1 MIQKVIKRDGRVV
14 DFDREKIVNAIY
26 KAGREAGEFDRETA
40 VFITGIVV
48 TELEYEHDGVP
59 FSIEVI
65 QNKIENVLMRKGFYG
80 TAKAFILYRE
90 HRRQLREIKNHITPD
105 LVEDYLT
112 QGTWEVHENANI
124 NYSIQGLKAF
134 IAGKAEE
141 HYWLDRVYP
150 KKIADMHRDGWVH
163 IHNLSMLSAY
173 CCGWDLEDLIKRG
186 FGGPP
191 GKPYSKPAKHLSS
204 ILGQMMN
211 FLFTLQNEVA
221 GAVAFSSFDTYLAPF
236 VHFDKLSYKEVK
248 QQIQEF
254 VYNMNQTMRT
264 GGQSPFSN
272 ITIDIHP
279 HPMLK
284 DRPVIVGGREHPEV
298 LYRDLQKEMNMINK
312 AFWETM
318 IEGDGNGRPFTF
330 PIPTINVDKDFD
342 WQNPELEP
350 MWEATRKYGTPYF
363 ANFVNSDLKPE
374 DARSMCLEENEE
386 IIVKDKNGF
395 IEKGKI
401 KDLVEKY
408 KKGAFDFDGWADVS
422 SKPQSLSLN
431 FVSGKVEWADIIG
444 FLRVEDDKIVQIT
457 TEDGKTIKTS
467 SKHLVPLFGTNGLK
481 NVFAKDVKA
490 GDYLL
495 SLKTAAR
502 SLNNEY
508 PKIDDLT
515 LNEDL
520 AKILGYFTADGN
532 YLFETRK
539 GYTYFGMPKGMQFTF
554 NGITKEHLSEMRMLV
569 RKVFGVEPKEK
580 KDPRYNSYYMYVY
593 NSDVSRKLYN
603 AGFKKYGKLPNILFN
618 APRFVIKAFLEY
630 HFKGD
635 GYKSRKEI
643 HINDVDL
650 AKDLVILYGLVG
662 TPVTYKERENS
673 QVIRIQHRNGSNNKK
688 DGTLS
693 TPLMYQRVP
702 GFAAKSTYRV
712 PGLVKSRMVGLPTLE
727 KYDAATE
734 MSDFIKNS
742 DFYITRV
749 KEVKITKLKT
759 PRYFYDIE
767 LDKNHL
773 FVHSLG
779 TITHNCCRLRLDT
792 RELRKKGG
800 GLFGAN
806 PLTGCY
812 DEKTEILTT
821 DGWKLFKDLTLNDEV
836 FTLSEDNR
844 IEVHKPVRL
853 FKYDWD
859 GYLYRFKAKSLDLLV
874 TPNHKMVVD
883 TTFGERKFVKAEDFV
898 PNTHRIPKRGIWN
911 GVKKEYFMLPSVDIL
926 IGAGPQSH
934 FTEEEIEEIRN
945 LKKEH
950 SVRQIANKYGV
961 DRVTVYNICTKENYG
976 NRERVR
982 TRIVLPPLRIKMND
996 WLKFFGIYLAEGSF
1010 DNDKIAKSHGYRV
1023 FITQSKES
1031 TRKEIKEVLDKLPFN
1046 YREIE
1051 SGFVI
1056 TNKQLWSYVKQFG
1069 HCYNKF
1075 IPKEIKNLSRDQLQ
1089 ILFDWLVKGD
1099 GHVRPLRGIAKV
1111 RQMTYY
1117 TVSKRLADDVQE
1129 IAMKLGYMAT
1139 ITVRQSR
1146 VSYIRGRK
1154 IMSDV
1159 PQYTVGIQ
1167 QSSHYRLRENNIKRE
1182 YYRGKV
1188 YSCEVKNHTLFVR
1201 RNGKVAWS
1209 GNSIGVITID
1219 LPRVGYLSKTK
1230 EEFFDKIAEIMDAA
1244 KDGLVVKRKTIERF
1258 TEEGLYPYSKV
1269 YLEPIKESVGSYW
1282 GNHFS
1287 TIGVVGMNEALLNFM
1302 GKDIGTEEG
1311 IRFAID
1317 VLTFMRERMQ
1327 RYQAETNSL
1336 FNLEATP
1343 SESTAYSLALIDKK
1357 KYPDIIVAN
1366 EEEVRKYGADPFY
1379 TNSAQLPVNYTDD
1392 PFEVAEKQNEIQSL
1406 WTGGTVVHFF
1416 LGEPLQSGEQ
1426 AKLFVKKVIM
1436 NYKLPY
1442 ITITPTFS
1450 ICPKHGYI
1458 PGEHEYCPYCDA
1470 ELAASYKKG
1479 EKKEDSKGVEFNID
1493 L

>member
-1 MIQKVIKRDGRVV
+1 MIQKVVKRDGRVV
-14 DFDREKIVNAIY
+14 DFDKEKIVNAIY

-40 VFITGIVV
+40 VFLTGIVV

-284 DRPVIVGGREHPEV
+284 DRPVIVGGKEHPEL
-298 LYRDLQKEMNMINK
+298 LYRDLQKEMNMINR

-350 MWEATRKYGTPYF
+350 MWEAEKKYGTAYF

-386 IIVKDKNGF
+386 IIVRDRNGF

-408 KKGAFDFDGWADVS
+408 KKGAFDSDGWADVS
-422 SKPQSLSLN
+422 SKLESLSLD
-431 FVSGKVEWADIIG
+431 FVSGKVEWANVVR
-444 FLRVEDDKIVQIT
+444 FLRVEDDTLVRIT

-467 SKHLVPLFGTNGLK
+467 SKHIVPLFGTNGLK

-495 SLKTAAR
+495 SLKTAAY
-502 SLNNEY
+502 SLNDEY
-508 PKIDDLT
+508 PKIEDLT
-515 LNEDL
+515 LDEDL

-532 YLFETRK
+532 YLFENRK

-554 NGITKEHLSEMRMLV
+554 NSLTKEHLSEMRMLV

-618 APRFVIKAFLEY
+618 APHSVIKAFLEY

-635 GYKSRKEI
+635 GYEKGKEI
-643 HINDVDL
+643 HINDIEL
-650 AKDLVILYGLVG
+650 AKDLVILYNLSGI
-662 TPVTYKERENS
+662 PVTYKERENS

-693 TPLMYQRVP
+693 TPLMYQHVP

-712 PGLVKSRMVGLPTLE
+712 PGLVKSRMVGLSTLE

-759 PRYFYDIE
+759 SRYFYDIE

-806 PLTGCY
+806 PLTG
-812 DEKTEILTT
+812 
-821 DGWKLFKDLTLNDEV
+821 
-836 FTLSEDNR
+836 
-844 IEVHKPVRL
+844 
-853 FKYDWD
+853 
-859 GYLYRFKAKSLDLLV
+859 
-874 TPNHKMVVD
+874 
-883 TTFGERKFVKAEDFV
+883 
-898 PNTHRIPKRGIWN
+898 
-911 GVKKEYFMLPSVDIL
+911 
-926 IGAGPQSH
+926 
-934 FTEEEIEEIRN
+934 
-945 LKKEH
+945 
-950 SVRQIANKYGV
+950 
-961 DRVTVYNICTKENYG
+961 
-976 NRERVR
+976 
-982 TRIVLPPLRIKMND
+982 
-996 WLKFFGIYLAEGSF
+996 
-1010 DNDKIAKSHGYRV
+1010 
-1023 FITQSKES
+1023 
-1031 TRKEIKEVLDKLPFN
+1031 
-1046 YREIE
+1046 
-1051 SGFVI
+1051 
-1056 TNKQLWSYVKQFG
+1056 
-1069 HCYNKF
+1069 
-1075 IPKEIKNLSRDQLQ
+1075 
-1089 ILFDWLVKGD
+1089 
-1099 GHVRPLRGIAKV
+1099 
-1111 RQMTYY
+1111 
-1117 TVSKRLADDVQE
+1117 
-1129 IAMKLGYMAT
+1129 
-1139 ITVRQSR
+1139 
-1146 VSYIRGRK
+1146 
-1154 IMSDV
+1154 
-1159 PQYTVGIQ
+1159 
-1167 QSSHYRLRENNIKRE
+1167 
-1182 YYRGKV
+1182 
-1188 YSCEVKNHTLFVR
+1188 
-1201 RNGKVAWS
+1201 
-1209 GNSIGVITID
+1209 SIGVITID

-1343 SESTAYSLALIDKK
+1343 SESTAYSLALMDKK

-1366 EEEVRKYGADPFY
+1366 EEEVEKYGADPFY

-1426 AKLFVKKVIM
+1426 AKLFVKKMIM

-1479 EKKEDSKGVEFNID
+1479 KKKEDSKGVEFNID